1 MSLGLKG
8 LRSLMV
14 SYILLS
20 RDALKVNVD
29 VLVHAEKG
37 CWGGGGGGG
46 WVLGWRG
53 GWWEGGADVSPFP
66 NSKLETICDVYQ
78 QVR

>member
-53 GWWEGGADVSPFP
+53 GWWEGGRTFLHSQTVNLKQYVMFT
-66 NSKLETICDVYQ
+66 NK
-78 QVR
+78 

>member
-46 WVLGWRG
+46 GCWGGVGVGGRG
-53 GWWEGGADVSPFP
+53 GRTFLHSQTVNLKQYVMFT
-66 NSKLETICDVYQ
+66 NK
-78 QVR
+78 